1 VLEAS
6 LLLRNPTAARLL
18 AAAVI
23 AMVLGEVAA
32 TYVGQ
37 ARDGRRRPF
46 GAVGEALLLLRRRGG
61 QATEQDRGTV
71 WVFVV
76 ASRAAVFAALAI
88 ALVPRLRAY
97 ANDWWTLGI
106 GMAMVLAGT
115 ALRSWSI
122 VSLGRY
128 FRRKVTIEPGQTI
141 VRRGPYRLL
150 RHPSYAGLLLAIT
163 GLGLMFGSWVG
174 AVVALVVMLVGMVP
188 RMRVEEAAL
197 ARTFGDEY
205 DRYARTTWRL
215 VPYVW

>member
-6 LLLRNPTAARLL
+6 LLLRDPNAARLL

-37 ARDGRRRPF
+37 ARDGQRRPF
-46 GAVGEALLLLRRRGG
+46 GAAAEALLLLRRREG
-61 QATEQDRGTV
+61 TEQDRGTV
-71 WVFVV
+71 WVFVI
-76 ASRAAVFAALAI
+76 ASRAAVFAALLI
-88 ALVPRLRAY
+88 AFVPRLRAY

-106 GMAMVLAGT
+106 GLAMVLAGT
-115 ALRSWSI
+115 ALRAWSI

-141 VRRGPYRLL
+141 VRSGPYRLL

-174 AVVALVVMLVGMVP
+174 AAVALVVMLVGMVP

-197 ARTFGDEY
+197 ARTFGDDY
-205 DRYARTTWRL
+205 DAYARATWRI